1 MKDTPSPERLHITI
15 LGRRNSGKST
25 LFNAITGQEASLVS
39 EVPGT
44 TTDPVR
50 KAMEIPGAGPC
61 LFTDTA
67 GFDDDDGRLGKE
79 RRLLTAKALQQTDIA
94 IMIFRDCGSEEK
106 EWFRTVSARKIPVIP
121 VINKADTSTEEEA
134 GMTGRLAEETERL
147 CGTPPVLVCAKTGE
161 GVQDIYSAIL
171 RAVPEEHGRHSIT
184 GGLAGPGDTVVLVMP
199 QDILAPKGRLI
210 LPQAQTIRELL
221 ELGCTVISCTADTF
235 QESLAKLSSP
245 PDLIITDSQVFGEIY
260 QAKPPGTPLTSFS
273 ILFAAYKGDIGVF
286 MQGAEALGHLDGRS
300 RILIAEACT
309 HAPAAEDIG
318 RVKIPEMLRR
328 RFGEGIRIDI
338 VSGSDFPQDLSPYDI
353 VIHCGACMFNRSY
366 VMNRIAAARAQK
378 IPVTNYG
385 IAIAMMKGI
394 LDKVVF
400 PASQGQPAAKGEGPT
415 GT

>member
-1 MKDTPSPERLHITI
+1 MESLNYYNI
-15 LGRRNSGKST
+15 LLEQGKTS
-25 LFNAITGQEASLVS
+25 
-39 EVPGT
+39 
-44 TTDPVR
+44 R

-121 VINKADTSTEEEA
+121 VINKADTATEEEA
-134 GMTGRLAEETERL
+134 GMAGRLAEETERL

-221 ELGCTVISCTADTF
+221 ELGCTVISSRKYSGKYTRQSRPA
-235 QESLAKLSSP
+235 LPSP
-245 PDLIITDSQVFGEIY
+245 
-260 QAKPPGTPLTSFS
+260 
-273 ILFAAYKGDIGVF
+273 
-286 MQGAEALGHLDGRS
+286 
-300 RILIAEACT
+300 
-309 HAPAAEDIG
+309 
-318 RVKIPEMLRR
+318 
-328 RFGEGIRIDI
+328 
-338 VSGSDFPQDLSPYDI
+338 LSPYFSRPTKAI
-353 VIHCGACMFNRSY
+353 SAYSCRVRKPS
-366 VMNRIAAARAQK
+366 
-378 IPVTNYG
+378 G
-385 IAIAMMKGI
+385 IWTG
-394 LDKVVF
+394 D
-400 PASQGQPAAKGEGPT
+400 PAS
-415 GT
+415 